1 MCNCTLVKCT
11 LPDFTNSSAAAFQL
25 FSSYEFPAFFL
36 KTAFCT
42 VYVFSLLYCSRVQC
56 TVLFTCSVYCT
67 VHVFS
72 ILYCSRVQ
80 CTVLFTC
87 SVYCTVHVFS
97 VLYCS
102 RVQCTVL
109 FTCTVCCTSLDHVFV
124 LLEWILVKL

>member
-36 KTAFCT
+36 KKLFVLFPCSVYCT
-42 VYVFSLLYCSRVQC
+42 VHVYSVLYCSRVQY

-87 SVYCTVHVFS
+87 SVYCTVHVYS
-97 VLYCS
+97 VLYYFGPRIC
-102 RVQCTVL
+102 
-109 FTCTVCCTSLDHVFV
+109 FTRMNFSQIVNL
-124 LLEWILVKL
+124 